1 MSAPIPAPRR
11 RLHATGIARSAL
23 RSVGSRLSKGVASI
37 SAKAGFKR
45 LSIPRRLTL
54 LVLALAL
61 PLNLVIVG
69 VIWTLLRGANEV
81 QRTSLLY
88 TARSIAAGV
97 TRGFSTRHRERWMRF
112 RWGLAS
118 RAGC

>member
-1 MSAPIPAPRR
+1 MSSPTLAPRR
-11 RLHATGIARSAL
+11 L
-23 RSVGSRLSKGVASI
+23 RAKGVARP
-37 SAKAGFKR
+37 ALRLVRNRLAKGFAGLFGKAGFKH

-61 PLNLVIVG
+61 PPSSASSGL
-69 VIWTLLRGANEV
+69 IWTPLRRANEL